1 MIQTDCIEREDL
13 KAWCLGSLPGERSDQ
28 ILTHLNDCPRC
39 ADTVAEFDGTSDSLL
54 ASLKVNLPD
63 EGVQS
68 EVLNDALQQVCQ
80 QVLPVDGRPRSTGKR
95 ESGVVER
102 IRDYELK
109 EQLGC
114 GGMGTVYRAVH
125 TRLDRVVAI
134 KLLPVRRLRD
144 DGAVARFER
153 EMKTIGRLDHPAIV
167 KATDAGEARGTPFLV
182 MEFVDGIDLS
192 RLVRMV
198 GPLEA
203 ADACEI
209 IRQAALAL
217 DYAHQQGFVHRDVK
231 PSNLMLTRSGEIRI
245 LDLGLALFGAA
256 GEAVDDLTTVGQLMG
271 TLDYMAPE
279 QADNSHSV
287 DARAD
292 VYSLGAA
299 LFKLLT
305 ARAPFD
311 APGRTTPLAKIK
323 ALATLDAPE
332 VSEHHSGLPHG
343 LPEVLS
349 RMLARNPDSRPGTA
363 AEVAGLLAPFATG
376 HALTSLA
383 ERGVQ
388 LAHDEDQA
396 VQRFPLAAPSIQ
408 KERRADDLPP
418 DLAGG
423 HGRSFNW
430 RAALVGACAAA
441 VFLLAGIAIWITT
454 DKGKLV
460 IECADAN
467 VPITIRRGDETY
479 GEFELHQG
487 ANEFKLRSGEYEIVI
502 SEQATHLKVDRQQ
515 VVLERGDRIIAKI
528 ERLGATAS
536 ANKPPDL
543 PKPPR
548 PGKPTTEPRD
558 ISVNARGESTIEG
571 RTFTDWRRIV
581 ELEPSAQ
588 ALVPAVEA
596 MCALGRKEHPAE
608 TMDSMID
615 VSSRYTVWSEQ
626 SKSVPGLEELFRTLA
641 LEIDRF
647 DDVEGTAAL
656 ADRIRRGS
664 EKQRTAALQLLY
676 TTLAHYGPANSY
688 GPSVAFDE
696 VIREA
701 LIASWSEPLP
711 RYQKALIHTYLL
723 EHVNAHGASTD
734 EPYLQWLWQI
744 VDEPFDVDNDGSTN
758 DDIFSALSSLS
769 KLTPDDKR
777 IAELLFEELESRMD
791 SGPTF
796 DSAYTVYGHLDRL
809 GSRLAEYN
817 DRLAS
822 LLEKTGRT
830 SGVCLGINVTSPP
843 YLGSSISSSSPRPL
857 WVFSHRICLV
867 ELLGSLGSD
876 AASSAEVIRE
886 LIANVDACDWPSPEE
901 VDRRLGKSHQLR
913 NYRHQSENYGQSSS
927 RSYFHQ
933 QNVQQHEP
941 RQFVESAFHALYRI
955 TGQKPDMKQFPNRE
969 VEDPAEPKP
978 VDNTAPQALRPP
990 NNDY

>member
-1 MIQTDCIEREDL
+1 MIQKNCIGSEDL
-13 KAWCLGSLPGERSDQ
+13 KAWCLGSLPDERSDQ

-54 ASLKVNLPD
+54 ASLKANPPD
-63 EGVQS
+63 EGVES

-80 QVLPVDGRPRSTGKR
+80 QVLPGEGRHRSKGKR
-95 ESGVVER
+95 ESRVVER

-167 KATDAGEARGTPFLV
+167 KATDAGEAHGTPFLV

-198 GPLEA
+198 GSLEA

-209 IRQAALAL
+209 TRQSAVAL

-231 PSNLMLTRSGEIRI
+231 PSNLMLTRSGQIRI

-279 QADNSHSV
+279 QADNSHRV

-323 ALATLDAPE
+323 ALATLDAPA
-332 VSEHHSGLPHG
+332 VSEHHSGLPDG
-343 LPEVLS
+343 LAEVVNRMLS
-349 RMLARNPDSRPGTA
+349 RDPESRPGTA
-363 AEVAGLLAPFATG
+363 AEVADLLEGFSTG

-388 LAHDEDQA
+388 LAHDEEQV
-396 VQRFPLAAPSIQ
+396 VQELPLAAPSIQ
-408 KERRADDLPP
+408 KERRAGEVPP
-418 DLAGG
+418 DPADG
-423 HGRSFNW
+423 HGRSFIS

-441 VFLLAGIAIWITT
+441 VFLLAGIAIWIAT

-460 IECADAN
+460 IECADASI
-467 VPITIRRGDETY
+467 PITIRRGDETY

-487 ANEFKLRSGEYEIVI
+487 ANEFKLRSGRYEIVI
-502 SEQATHLKVDRQQ
+502 PEQATHLKVDRQK
-515 VVLERGDRIIAKI
+515 VTLERGDRVIARI

-536 ANKPPDL
+536 ANKPPDF

-558 ISVNARGESTIEG
+558 ISVNAQGESTIEG

-608 TMDSMID
+608 TMGSIID
-615 VSSRYTVWSEQ
+615 VSSRYTIWGEHTDSL
-626 SKSVPGLEELFRTLA
+626 PGIEELFRTLA
-641 LEIDRF
+641 LEIERF
-647 DDVEGTAAL
+647 DDAEATAVL

-664 EKQRTAALQLLY
+664 AKQRVAAIQLLY
-676 TTLAHYGPANSY
+676 IVTAYYSFDRMDTYGPT
-688 GPSVAFDE
+688 VVFDE

-701 LIASWSEPLP
+701 LVASWSDPLP
-711 RYQKALIHTYLL
+711 RFHKALISSYLIA
-723 EHVNAHGASTD
+723 HANAPSASTD
-734 EPYLQWLWQI
+734 ERYLRWLWQI
-744 VDEPFDVDNDGSTN
+744 VDEPSDLDNNGDTKDDV
-758 DDIFSALSSLS
+758 ISALSTLS

-777 IAELLFEELESRMD
+777 ITEGLFDQLEGQID
-791 SGPTF
+791 SHQQFNTGIYAT
-796 DSAYTVYGHLDRL
+796 LDKL
-809 GSRLAEYN
+809 GSRLAAHN
-817 DRLAS
+817 DQLTL
-822 LLEKTGRT
+822 LLEKTGRA
-830 SGVCLGINVTSPP
+830 SGSCVGLNSSLSSRSYGTSPQT
-843 YLGSSISSSSPRPL
+843 RPSFL
-857 WVFSHRICLV
+857 FSHRICLV

-876 AASSAEVIRE
+876 AASSVESIRE
-886 LIANVDACDWPSPEE
+886 LIATVEKDHWPSPDEL
-901 VDRRLGKSHQLR
+901 DLRLDTEQQLR
-913 NYRHQSENYGQSSS
+913 RYDFSRYGTYHRQTNS
-927 RSYFHQ
+927 
-933 QNVQQHEP
+933 QQHEP
-941 RQFVESAFHALYRI
+941 RQFVESALHALYRI

-978 VDNTAPQALRPP
+978 VDNTAPQQLRLP
-990 NNDY
+990 DKEY